1 MIDTDNDSVLTLI
14 GKQGTSTV
22 CRLDDPSC
30 DTLGLY
36 EPSDVEL
43 YQDKLYIADTNNH
56 LIRVYDLNTNILKT
70 LDIRI

>member
-1 MIDTDNDSVLTLI
+1 M
-14 GKQGTSTV
+14 

-36 EPSDVEL
+36 EPSDVEF
-43 YQDKLYIADTNNH
+43 YQDKLYISDTNNH
-56 LIRVYDLNTNILKT
+56 LIRVYDLSTNILKT